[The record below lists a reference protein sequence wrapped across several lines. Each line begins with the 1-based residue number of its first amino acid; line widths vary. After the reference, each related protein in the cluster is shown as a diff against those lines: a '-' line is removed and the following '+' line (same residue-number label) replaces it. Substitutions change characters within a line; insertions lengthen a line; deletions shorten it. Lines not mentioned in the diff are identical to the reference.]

1 MKGFVR
7 EIFTSLQGEGLK
19 VGQRMTFV
27 RLLGCNLRCA
37 YCDTPESQKTEGP
50 LFYNGRSFGNPVA
63 ADFVADRI
71 EEERVAITGGE
82 PLLQVDFLQELC
94 ERLSVLRKSLYLET
108 NGSLPEDLQRV
119 RDHFDTICLDF
130 KIPSATGQK
139 QMWHAHERSLHI
151 ASVKDVFVK
160 VVIDSNFKPAELR
173 KACSII
179 ARADKKI
186 PLVIQ
191 PVFGRQIGNLLE
203 LQRSAL
209 GFLNDVRVIP
219 QIHKY
224 LNVK

>member
-7 EIFTSLQGEGLK
+7 EIFTSMQGEGLK

-27 RLLGCNLRCA
+27 RLLGCNLRCT

-50 LFYNGRSFGNPVA
+50 LFYNGHSFGNPVVV
-63 ADFVADRI
+63 DFVVDRI
-71 EEERVAITGGE
+71 KEKHVAITGGE
-82 PLLQVDFLQELC
+82 PLLQVDFLQDLC
-94 ERLSVLRKSLYLET
+94 ERLSVLHKSLYLET
-108 NGSLPEDLQRV
+108 NGSLPEHLQRV
-119 RDHFDTICLDF
+119 RDYFDMICLDF

-139 QMWHAHERSLHI
+139 QMWRVHERSLHI
-151 ASVKDVFVK
+151 ASAKDVFVK
-160 VVIDSNFKPAELR
+160 VVIDSNFKLAEIR

-179 ARADKKI
+179 ARVDKKI

-191 PVFGRQIGNLLE
+191 PVFGRQIENLLE

-224 LNVK
+224 LNVR